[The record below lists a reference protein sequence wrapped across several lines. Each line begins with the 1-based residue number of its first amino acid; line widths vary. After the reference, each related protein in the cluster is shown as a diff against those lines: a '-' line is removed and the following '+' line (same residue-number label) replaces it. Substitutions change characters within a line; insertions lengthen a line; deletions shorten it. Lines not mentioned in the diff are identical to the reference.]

1 MIRLPIGQYFE
12 RFLDWAVVN
21 CADFTRWCSGCID
34 SVVDGLKNIL
44 CAPPEWAMLL
54 IFCAVIFV
62 VSGHRKLLTS
72 GSACGMMLVIML
84 GLWEPAMETMGVLN
98 SCEKLLMKSER
109 SISVPSSSAAMV
121 LKLSVSSRT
130 TGRRM
135 RSGEKAM
142 RVL

>member
-84 GLWEPAMETMGVLN
+84 T
-98 SCEKLLMKSER
+98 
-109 SISVPSSSAAMV
+109 
-121 LKLSVSSRT
+121 
-130 TGRRM
+130 
-135 RSGEKAM
+135 
-142 RVL
+142 

>member
-12 RFLDWAVVN
+12 RFLDWAVAH
-21 CADFTRWCSGCID
+21 CADFTRWCSRSID

-62 VSGHRKLLTS
+62 VSGRRKLLTF

-84 GLWEPAMETMGVLN
+84 GLWESAMETMALV
-98 SCEKLLMKSER
+98 
-109 SISVPSSSAAMV
+109 IIV
-121 LKLSVSSRT
+121 
-130 TGRRM
+130 
-135 RSGEKAM
+135 
-142 RVL
+142 